1 MVSNESYIWY
11 IMNLWLTKINLIY
24 RLRSSSTNYC
34 TFENGIIYLYHCM
47 VDFGVLKMCRQQ
59 YKMSSMCVT
68 WVNIEI
74 FNVFQ
79 GRYTLSA
86 FINIKIV
93 HELEDVDKNTYQEN
107 HFKWIRE
114 K

>member
-1 MVSNESYIWY
+1 
-11 IMNLWLTKINLIY
+11 
-24 RLRSSSTNYC
+24 
-34 TFENGIIYLYHCM
+34 
-47 VDFGVLKMCRQQ
+47 
-59 YKMSSMCVT
+59 MSSMCVT

-93 HELEDVDKNTYQEN
+93 HEHEDVDKNQPGKMVEN
-107 HFKWIRE
+107 KWSKNNICRFFRIKVWIHFKLIYRTLVFFTSVYSSVLRTNKVFIESKNDTKIRPYPYKLLE
-114 K
+114 RYKE

>member
-1 MVSNESYIWY
+1 
-11 IMNLWLTKINLIY
+11 
-24 RLRSSSTNYC
+24 
-34 TFENGIIYLYHCM
+34 
-47 VDFGVLKMCRQQ
+47 
-59 YKMSSMCVT
+59 MSSMCVT

-93 HELEDVDKNTYQEN
+93 HELEDVDKNIYQEN
-107 HFKWIRE
+107 HFEWIKEKWCMCYVTWIVLVNFLSVLL
-114 K
+114 KNYQYF